1 MFEPLVGRES
11 LEERRVCIVIGAEV
25 GVSKN
30 LVVKRKGDFHL
41 IVLSEA

>member
-1 MFEPLVGRES
+1 MFEPLVGRKC
-11 LEERRVCIVIGAEV
+11 LEERWVCIVIRFEV

-30 LVVKRKGDFHL
+30 LVIKRKCNFHL